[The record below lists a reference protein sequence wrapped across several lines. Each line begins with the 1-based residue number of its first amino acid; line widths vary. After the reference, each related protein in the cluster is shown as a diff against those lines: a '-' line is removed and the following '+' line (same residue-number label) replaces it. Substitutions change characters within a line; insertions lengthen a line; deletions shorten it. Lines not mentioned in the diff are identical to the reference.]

1 MMMASRYEFENGDSR
16 SAIWRMVIAIL
27 KIIHKRRFPK
37 GRPFGADLQLLMVY
51 STACSLF
58 FEGRSVRNCDIA
70 RFLGMS
76 HETVRRNLNAAMEI
90 GLIAR
95 RDRYYEPTIRN
106 RQATFTKVE
115 KALAQ
120 CAEGLFRSK

>member
-1 MMMASRYEFENGDSR
+1 MMMTSRYEFENIDSR
-16 SAIWRMVIAIL
+16 SAIWRMVIALL
-27 KIIHKRRFPK
+27 KIIHNRRFPK
-37 GRPFGADLQLLMVY
+37 GRPFGADLQLLIVY

-58 FEGRSVRNCDIA
+58 FEGRPVRNCDIA
-70 RFLGMS
+70 RFLGMN
-76 HETVRRNLNAAMEI
+76 HETVRRNLKAAMEI

-95 RDRYYEPTIRN
+95 HDRSYEPTISN
-106 RQATFTKVE
+106 RQSAFTKVE

>member
-1 MMMASRYEFENGDSR
+1 
-16 SAIWRMVIAIL
+16 MVIALL

-37 GRPFGADLQLLMVY
+37 GRPFGSDLQLLMVY
-51 STACSLF
+51 STACSFF
-58 FEGRSVRNCDIA
+58 FEGRSVKNCDIA

-76 HETVRRNLNAAMEI
+76 HETVRRNLKAAMEI
-90 GLIAR
+90 GLIER
-95 RDRYYEPTIRN
+95 HDRFYEPTRSN

-120 CAEGLFRSK
+120 CAEELIRSR